1 MIASLSF
8 LYANNVADRIAG
20 AVFLD
25 SGSIKIGPGSIP
37 RDNNCSV
44 IKKRKFEFVTVI

>member
-25 SGSIKIGPGSIP
+25 SVQLKLGQVQYQEIIIVQLKNESL
-37 RDNNCSV
+37 NLLL
-44 IKKRKFEFVTVI
+44 